1 MRHLRFFAF
10 FAFAAMILSL
20 AACQKTPDAEL
31 FLSNKDFSLEAQG
44 GYINVSVSTN
54 VNLTITISD
63 SWITSDGALEG
74 GSGTYG
80 FTVAF
85 NEGYEGRT
93 GSITFSNAESGLSET
108 VTISQKQQD
117 AILLGGNEYRL
128 FYEAQTLSLPV
139 SSNVDYSVSITGG
152 DWLKSMGTR
161 GLTSKELQ
169 FSVAENTGKEP
180 REAIIN
186 ITSGTLKQSIKV
198 EQLPTTHKPQTEEEL
213 INTIK
218 LVDTITEQSEIIIQN
233 TLEESSDSSIDASV
247 IANKLMELDGVLS
260 AEPSPEGDNI
270 IVMQKDS
277 LFLNVLLNTPG
288 QNTDTKRRNKSQTLS
303 LATRSNSGGM
313 IIPNGKSALILA
325 PFQFSFDKPLDSYK
339 ELLSDVGY
347 TVEVFEDDKADI
359 SKFEGEFLQNYDVII
374 IDTHGGYHV
383 RNSTHVEF
391 TSITSGTRFYRNVDP
406 GDFEELFY
414 IKANDDYTKS
424 IFSSKKLYDDYFV
437 VIIDGKSYLA
447 ASNLNLHSAH
457 FDDKFVFLSACLTGK
472 DVSGNGSLMKAISDR
487 NAGAV
492 LGYDISIGTNHN
504 NKITTCLLL
513 YLGLGFSLEESIAY
527 CKYNLGE
534 DYLKPLITLP
544 KGAKSF
550 HLFDPRP
557 SNLKA
562 KVVNNLVTLTW
573 ATPKTGIGKYL
584 GDASYIYDIYVN
596 DVYVGSCVKPL
607 YTLSN
612 LSSGEHD
619 IHVVTRL
626 LFGDV
631 TGKSFKSDVAK
642 VNISFQQELIIKTD
656 VVKGITYQGAQ
667 VPVTIEANYSFEIA
681 ERGVVYSSSNST
693 PTIGSSGCKTATSS
707 STGNSFLTQ
716 LNALS
721 PGTKYYARGYVIVEE
736 NNSRKTHYGNV
747 VTFTTSEAKPAI
759 AVDRTSLVFQDTQV
773 GKTSTASFVITNTGT
788 ANLIVTLSGAG
799 GVYSMDWT
807 SGTITPNGGSQKVTV
822 TFAPNKA
829 ADFSSTIK
837 ISSNAGSDKTISL
850 SGKGISAVAETA
862 KIKVSKT
869 ELTFKD
875 RKNGESDTQSFT
887 IMNTGT
893 ANLKVSISDPG
904 APFSLSWREKTIGPN
919 HYESLSVVFAPDQAG
934 DFKATLQISSNATN
948 GTQHVTLTGKGLGG
962 GEEQKPVIQVS
973 TSSVLFGNVLVGNTG
988 TQTITVS
995 NTGNK
1000 ALTIKKI
1007 TCPSGFSA
1015 SWTSKTI
1022 ASKGSEPLTI
1032 TFTPTSAKAFS
1043 GNLVIESDASNGT
1056 SKTLTL
1062 SGTGVAKPEPR
1073 LSISTNLVN
1082 FGEQILSNQDT
1093 RTLTITNSGTGTL
1106 EISSITKSSTYGDL
1120 FTISGWV
1127 SGGSITAGDSKTIT
1141 ISFMPIE
1148 ERTYEETLTIVSSN
1162 AVGVRTQTVTLRGT
1176 GIPVPEDARISFSAS
1191 SLSWGSVEVGESV
1204 AKTFTISNPGST
1216 ALNISSIKVVA
1227 SDNTQNPDYFTISP
1241 SSSCTINAGKS
1252 KSFTVTFSP
1261 KSAKSYS
1268 ATVSIK
1274 SNATNATQGTSLLD
1288 LSGTG
1293 TEVQTPGYLE
1303 ASPSTLNYGDVTVG
1317 SSLGNETGR
1326 VVFTNT
1332 GGSDVSISSI
1342 DCPTGFSHSSS
1353 LSFPIVVSP
1362 GSTKTITFAFKPTE
1376 VKSYSGYIQ
1385 VNSNASNGVLKVKV
1399 TGNGIEEAKPSISA
1413 SPTSINYGDVTV
1425 GQALGNETGR
1435 VTFTNT
1441 GDADLS
1447 ISSIDCPTGFSYSSA
1462 LSFPIVV
1469 SPGST
1474 KTITFAFKPTE
1485 VKAYSGYIQVNSNAS
1500 NGVLKVKVTGNG
1512 IEEAKPS
1519 ISASPTSINY
1529 GDVTVGQALGN
1540 ETGRVTFTNTGDADL
1555 SISSIDCPTG
1565 FSYSSALSFPIVVS
1579 PGSTKTITFAFKP
1592 TEVKAYSGYIQV
1604 NSNASNGVLK
1614 VKVTGNG
1621 IEEAKPSISASP
1633 TSINYGD
1640 VTVGQALGNETGR
1653 VTFTNTGDADLSI
1666 SSIDCPTGFSYSSAL
1681 SFPIVVSPGD
1691 TKTIVFAFKPTAVKT
1706 YSGYIQVNSNASN
1719 GVLKVK
1725 VTGNGVE

>member
-1 MRHLRFFAF
+1 MRHLRSFAF

-31 FLSNKDFSLEAQG
+31 FLSNNDFSLDAQG

-63 SWITSDGALEG
+63 SWITPDGALEG

-139 SSNVDYSVSITGG
+139 SSNVDYSVSITGC

-161 GLTSKELQ
+161 GLTSKVLQ

-198 EQLPTTHKPQTEEEL
+198 EQLPTTHFPETRNDWIESVKL
-213 INTIK
+213 NKDINKEKKEIFKEFDENGETDVNK
-218 LVDTITEQSEIIIQN
+218 MAEALSEIDGVIDVIPN
-233 TLEESSDSSIDASV
+233 SDGSV
-247 IANKLMELDGVLS
+247 IS
-260 AEPSPEGDNI
+260 I
-270 IVMQKDS
+270 MQKDS
-277 LFLNVLLNTPG
+277 IWMDIFLETPRVDRLTVSSGEDSPSAPKLLSANTRSTANP
-288 QNTDTKRRNKSQTLS
+288 
-303 LATRSNSGGM
+303 ATRASGSNNIVKDGG
-313 IIPNGKSALILA
+313 KALILS
-325 PFQFSFDKPLDSYK
+325 PFQWELNYPTKEWFDILTEDFESVRLVQNPSESDEVASIDYFKGTELD
-339 ELLSDVGY
+339 D
-347 TVEVFEDDKADI
+347 
-359 SKFEGEFLQNYDVII
+359 YDFII
-374 IDTHGGYHV
+374 ILTHGGFSTEKKSTFGGDKDVEVNSLLSGTIYSEDKAEELRKQHYLV
-383 RNSTHVEF
+383 KTGTTRNSDKSYFKMVPSFLDNASFNKTAVILGACSSAKTRTMVDKFRKKGASFVSGFERVANTWTCEQYVDNMLLFLSNSLSYKDSHDLSAKSGLAKKVSELWMN
-391 TSITSGTRFYRNVDP
+391 SCLSDESGDEYYAYDLYNITSVFPEKPQEEYFFTNPYPVLKAPDKNDSSFSWTCSLSPCYSFWQYRSYYLND
-406 GDFEELFY
+406 GEKQRYWNYFECLYSVRYDLF
-414 IKANDDYTKS
+414 
-424 IFSSKKLYDDYFV
+424 
-437 VIIDGKSYLA
+437 IDGKLYKQTEEKNVFINNLAIGKHNAYVVANYIIDPEYGEKYPCKEVSYK
-447 ASNLNLHSAH
+447 SNEVSFTIDELKYVKVATGNAQAVTSQNAVIP
-457 FDDKFVFLSACLTGK
+457 FVSET
-472 DVSGNGSLMKAISDR
+472 NWNPAIS
-487 NAGAV
+487 
-492 LGYDISIGTNHN
+492 
-504 NKITTCLLL
+504 
-513 YLGLGFSLEESIAY
+513 
-527 CKYNLGE
+527 
-534 DYLKPLITLP
+534 
-544 KGAKSF
+544 
-550 HLFDPRP
+550 
-557 SNLKA
+557 
-562 KVVNNLVTLTW
+562 
-573 ATPKTGIGKYL
+573 
-584 GDASYIYDIYVN
+584 
-596 DVYVGSCVKPL
+596 
-607 YTLSN
+607 
-612 LSSGEHD
+612 
-619 IHVVTRL
+619 
-626 LFGDV
+626 
-631 TGKSFKSDVAK
+631 
-642 VNISFQQELIIKTD
+642 QM
-656 VVKGITYQGAQ
+656 
-667 VPVTIEANYSFEIA
+667 
-681 ERGVVYSSSNST
+681 GVVYSTSNSV
-693 PTIGSSGCKTATSS
+693 PSINSPECTIKI
-707 STGNSFLTQ
+707 TGNTNIGASTIQLTG
-716 LNALS
+716 LKPKTL
-721 PGTKYYARGYVIVEE
+721 YYCRAYILLESGDVFYGSVI
-736 NNSRKTHYGNV
+736 K
-747 VTFTTSEAKPAI
+747 FTTAEEVKKPAI
-759 AVDRTSLVFQDTQV
+759 AVDMPSLVFQDTQV

-788 ANLIVTLSGAG
+788 ADLIVTLSGAG

-807 SGTITPNGGSQKVTV
+807 SGTITPNGGSKKVTV

-850 SGKGISAVAETA
+850 SGKGISAAAETA
-862 KIKVSKT
+862 KIKVTKT

-904 APFSLSWREKTIGPN
+904 APFSLGWREKTIGPN

-1000 ALTIKKI
+1000 ALTINKI

-1022 ASKGSEPLTI
+1022 ASNGSEPLTI

-1073 LSISTNLVN
+1073 LSVSTNLVN
-1082 FGEQILSNQDT
+1082 FGEQILSNQNT

-1127 SGGSITAGDSKTIT
+1127 SGGPITAGDSKTIT

-1176 GIPVPEDARISFSAS
+1176 GIPVPEDAKISFSAS

-1303 ASPSTLNYGDVTVG
+1303 ASPATLSYGDVTVG
-1317 SSLGNETGR
+1317 TALGNEAGR

-1342 DCPTGFSHSSS
+1342 DCPTGFSHSSA

-1362 GSTKTITFAFKPTE
+1362 GNTKTITFAFKPTE

-1399 TGNGIEEAKPSISA
+1399 TGNG
-1413 SPTSINYGDVTV
+1413 
-1425 GQALGNETGR
+1425 
-1435 VTFTNT
+1435 
-1441 GDADLS
+1441 
-1447 ISSIDCPTGFSYSSA
+1447 
-1462 LSFPIVV
+1462 
-1469 SPGST
+1469 
-1474 KTITFAFKPTE
+1474 
-1485 VKAYSGYIQVNSNAS
+1485 
-1500 NGVLKVKVTGNG
+1500 
-1512 IEEAKPS
+1512 
-1519 ISASPTSINY
+1519 
-1529 GDVTVGQALGN
+1529 
-1540 ETGRVTFTNTGDADL
+1540 
-1555 SISSIDCPTG
+1555 
-1565 FSYSSALSFPIVVS
+1565 
-1579 PGSTKTITFAFKP
+1579 
-1592 TEVKAYSGYIQV
+1592 
-1604 NSNASNGVLK
+1604 
-1614 VKVTGNG
+1614 
-1621 IEEAKPSISASP
+1621 
-1633 TSINYGD
+1633 
-1640 VTVGQALGNETGR
+1640 
-1653 VTFTNTGDADLSI
+1653 
-1666 SSIDCPTGFSYSSAL
+1666 
-1681 SFPIVVSPGD
+1681 
-1691 TKTIVFAFKPTAVKT
+1691 
-1706 YSGYIQVNSNASN
+1706 
-1719 GVLKVK
+1719 
-1725 VTGNGVE
+1725 VE